1 METKLHTFSDIFN
14 TRFPILGDSTEKAKQ
29 EDAKSTFVTLK
40 KIVIPIIQRDYAQG
54 RMSDKVKRMRKRF
67 LHVLRQAVNGNP
79 ITLDFVYGDID
90 GNGVLTPLDGQQ
102 RLTTLFLLYWYAAR
116 KENKSHEESLFLHN
130 FSYETRY
137 TARDFCAELVR
148 ESNVFDFST
157 GIAISDDITNQSWFP
172 LDWKK
177 DPTIQSM
184 LVMLDDIQS
193 VFNDIENLWEKLQ
206 SRAISFYF
214 LPISDMGLTDD
225 IYIKMNSRGK
235 PLTTFEHF
243 KAELI
248 QQLNIFDEKVAKR
261 IMHKIDIEWTDL
273 LWEYR
278 GDNNIIDDEFL
289 RYFTFICDIICYRQ
303 GKSPQGKSHDP
314 FDLIDYYFSSSLQ
327 RTELE
332 VNIEILESY
341 FDCWLGID
349 GKLSPRE
356 YCESLMAY
364 QHEEG
369 KIKIENRNSLDIFG
383 DCLRSYGEYSSNGN
397 REFALN
403 RTILLYAVVSH
414 LRKHGDD
421 YFRRLRIVYN
431 LIRNST
437 YEISDSEDRQGGN
450 RLPGILQ
457 QVDGILG
464 RGEFVSVLGFNAF
477 QIEEEKEKYKWT
489 AVYPDAA
496 EQLFTLE
503 DHDLL
508 YGQIGIVGLD
518 NTENFHKFISLFKC
532 DWRWVSRALLSVGD
546 YRQKTAWWGRY
557 QLGSPM
563 NVSWRQLFHKG
574 KAMGYEQTKET
585 LNKLLRT
592 TENFTDGYLGGLVEG
607 YIQSCIA
614 HKHYDWRYYFLK
626 YDSFMPDRYGVYVW
640 KDSELEPYSIE
651 ALYTQSR
658 ISSRAYN
665 PFLYEVDS
673 SCIDYDN
680 GSYLQFEKH
689 RVDMTNSAFRI
700 KENDTNQV
708 ASIIDIP
715 MKNGIDTTDRIMLAK
730 SRLVSTI

>member
-14 TRFPILGDSTEKAKQ
+14 TRFPVLADSTGTAKQ
-29 EDAKSTFVTLK
+29 EDAKSSFVTLK

-67 LHVLRQAVNGNP
+67 LHVLRQAVNGIP

-116 KENKSHEESLFLHN
+116 KENKSHEECLFLHN

-137 TARDFCAELVR
+137 TARDFCVELVR

-157 GIAISDDITNQSWFP
+157 DIAISDDITNQSWFP

-303 GKSPQGKSHDP
+303 GKSPQGESHDP
-314 FDLIDYYFSSSLQ
+314 FDLIDYYFSAALQ

-332 VNIEILESY
+332 VNIGTLESY

-397 REFALN
+397 REFA
-403 RTILLYAVVSH
+403 R
-414 LRKHGDD
+414 
-421 YFRRLRIVYN
+421 
-431 LIRNST
+431 
-437 YEISDSEDRQGGN
+437 
-450 RLPGILQ
+450 
-457 QVDGILG
+457 
-464 RGEFVSVLGFNAF
+464 
-477 QIEEEKEKYKWT
+477 
-489 AVYPDAA
+489 
-496 EQLFTLE
+496 
-503 DHDLL
+503 
-508 YGQIGIVGLD
+508 
-518 NTENFHKFISLFKC
+518 
-532 DWRWVSRALLSVGD
+532 
-546 YRQKTAWWGRY
+546 
-557 QLGSPM
+557 
-563 NVSWRQLFHKG
+563 
-574 KAMGYEQTKET
+574 
-585 LNKLLRT
+585 
-592 TENFTDGYLGGLVEG
+592 
-607 YIQSCIA
+607 
-614 HKHYDWRYYFLK
+614 
-626 YDSFMPDRYGVYVW
+626 
-640 KDSELEPYSIE
+640 
-651 ALYTQSR
+651 
-658 ISSRAYN
+658 
-665 PFLYEVDS
+665 
-673 SCIDYDN
+673 
-680 GSYLQFEKH
+680 
-689 RVDMTNSAFRI
+689 
-700 KENDTNQV
+700 
-708 ASIIDIP
+708 
-715 MKNGIDTTDRIMLAK
+715 
-730 SRLVSTI
+730 